1 MSYGL
6 GVKIHRY
13 RITKFN
19 SASCSCRIYPLCQ
32 SVQWGM
38 QEGYVYLPISATV
51 LIAVVC
57 NRQDSGEY
65 ADADN
70 YSQTGVG
77 QYANAIST
85 WSWYQP
91 VDGSPHS
98 INWIA
103 ICR

>member
-1 MSYGL
+1 MQRLFLLAG
-6 GVKIHRY
+6 R
-13 RITKFN
+13 
-19 SASCSCRIYPLCQ
+19 
-32 SVQWGM
+32 QWGM

-65 ADADN
+65 ADVDN
-70 YSQTGVG
+70 FSQTGVG
-77 QYANAIST
+77 QYANAINT

-91 VDGSPHS
+91 ADGSPYS

>member
-1 MSYGL
+1 MTIFIGL
-6 GVKIHRY
+6 VPPFLS
-13 RITKFN
+13 T
-19 SASCSCRIYPLCQ
+19 L
-32 SVQWGM
+32 QWGM
-38 QEGYVYLPISATV
+38 QEGYITLPISATV

-57 NRQDSGEY
+57 NRQDSGDY

-77 QYANAIST
+77 QYANAINT